1 MANFS
6 FQGFRNLR
14 AAFNRRDLFR
24 KGGILTMAGAVPPS
38 ASAALDK
45 AMGKPTDGTDHSAL
59 YEAIGVRPIINARG
73 TFTILTG
80 SQSLPQVKDAMVQ
93 ASRSYVQ
100 MDELMAGVS
109 KKLAELTGAPW
120 GIVTAGCCAALTNF
134 TAAVIAGTN
143 PERMQRLPNLEGLK
157 NEVIIPEYSRNV
169 YDHAIRMLGVKIVEV
184 KTPAELE
191 SAFNDTNRPDL
202 HLRWSRRRRT
212 ARDQSC
218 FRHCAAA
225 SSAGHCRRG
234 RRRPHLPESSS
245 SARRHCGCVQRRQV
259 YQGSTGSWTVARRQ
273 ESARSG
279 MGEQCAAPCVRPI
292 TKGWQRRNHG
302 NAGRG

>member
-6 FQGFRNLR
+6 FQGFRNFR
-14 AAFNRRDLFR
+14 AAFNRRDFFL
-24 KGGILTMAGAVPPS
+24 KGGVLTMAGAVPAS

-45 AMGKPTDGTDHSAL
+45 VMDKPADGRDHSAL
-59 YEAIGVRPIINARG
+59 YESIGVRPIINARG

-169 YDHAIRMLGVKIVEV
+169 YDHAIRMLGVKVVEV
-184 KTPAELE
+184 GDSCGTG
-191 SAFNDTNRPDL
+191 SRFQRTNRTDL
-202 HLRWSRRRRT
+202 HLRRPRR
-212 ARDQSC
+212 
-218 FRHCAAA
+218 
-225 SSAGHCRRG
+225 
-234 RRRPHLPESSS
+234 
-245 SARRHCGCVQRRQV
+245 
-259 YQGSTGSWTVARRQ
+259 
-273 ESARSG
+273 
-279 MGEQCAAPCVRPI
+279 
-292 TKGWQRRNHG
+292 
-302 NAGRG
+302 